1 MRFYE
6 VDSSVDAIM
15 SAAMVAQTR
24 ASSMGKQGKLSM
36 NGFLQML
43 ANAGIMMDYDGF
55 KTVFDTNPQLKNVI
69 AQFNKDEIT
78 FVGDSDDEGA
88 GYEEPQGD
96 MPDDERVAKM
106 AQRATKMRTEE
117 FVESALLSKDT
128 REKVATAI
136 DNRPT
141 KGIFPALEKYGKKFA
156 DFVMKKMDE
165 GELPPHLAKMFG
177 KDGTQVDTRTD
188 VMKQMRDIVDNKSAM
203 EVTFGDG
210 KQMVDMYTAS
220 VLVQIYDKVNPEN
233 KEKIVQRVG
242 TIEKFTKLMPT
253 LFNMIGEGKS
263 PHKKG
268 TEKYRKHMAAMH
280 AGMNEEDIVQEKVGR
295 LRYEPSPY
303 EIELKKKAVQAHT
316 DGMSEQEFVDAH
328 YAEVSKRSGKSVEEL
343 SKLWQAYE
351 PRNRRFKERHYG
363 SHENRIRAFYQD
375 AKGMADFEKDVED
388 NPLPASNPE
397 KETSKLSLTGGSL
410 KLGAIDPSTLRPAR
424 SAQGRPT
431 VDVKVNRR
439 RNTEEAWQA
448 FKERSLTKAEKS
460 KMKHYEKKLPKS
472 DFIDRYGKEQ
482 GEAIYY
488 ATATKMAK
496 KNA

>member
-24 ASSMGKQGKLSM
+24 ASNTGKQGKLSM

-117 FVESALLSKDT
+117 FVEA
-128 REKVATAI
+128 
-136 DNRPT
+136 
-141 KGIFPALEKYGKKFA
+141 
-156 DFVMKKMDE
+156 
-165 GELPPHLAKMFG
+165 ELPPHLSKMFG

-220 VLVQIYDKVNPEN
+220 VLVQVYDKVNPEN

-280 AGMNEEDIVQEKVGR
+280 AGESIN
-295 LRYEPSPY
+295 
-303 EIELKKKAVQAHT
+303 
-316 DGMSEQEFVDAH
+316 
-328 YAEVSKRSGKSVEEL
+328 
-343 SKLWQAYE
+343 
-351 PRNRRFKERHYG
+351 
-363 SHENRIRAFYQD
+363 
-375 AKGMADFEKDVED
+375 
-388 NPLPASNPE
+388 
-397 KETSKLSLTGGSL
+397 
-410 KLGAIDPSTLRPAR
+410 
-424 SAQGRPT
+424 
-431 VDVKVNRR
+431 
-439 RNTEEAWQA
+439 EAWQA
-448 FKERSLTKAEKS
+448 FKERSLTKAEKR

>member
-24 ASSMGKQGKLSM
+24 ASNTGKQGKLSM

-117 FVESALLSKDT
+117 FVEGYEVL
-128 REKVATAI
+128 
-136 DNRPT
+136 P
-141 KGIFPALEKYGKKFA
+141 
-156 DFVMKKMDE
+156 KMDRDKYQERDGLE
-165 GELPPHLAKMFG
+165 GPIMTRSGKVVYYDNKEGKYYDPDTDMYLSYDDYKMLDKKANEAELPPHLSKMFG
-177 KDGTQVDTRTD
+177 KDGSQVETRTD

-220 VLVQIYDKVNPEN
+220 VLVQVYDKVNDAN
-233 KEKIVQRVG
+233 KEAIVQRVG
-242 TIEKFTKLMPT
+242 TIDKFMKLMPK
-253 LFNMIGEGKS
+253 LFGMIGEGKS

-268 TEKYRKHMAAMH
+268 TEKHRKHMAAMH
-280 AGMNEEDIVQEKVGR
+280 AGMNEGKSMEDKI
-295 LRYEPSPY
+295 SAD
-303 EIELKKKAVQAHT
+303 IEA
-316 DGMSEQEFVDAH
+316 GMSTDNIIGK
-328 YAEVSKRSGKSVEEL
+328 YANKRTTNTDEIRKIIQRI
-343 SKLWQAYE
+343 KF
-351 PRNRRFKERHYG
+351 RNF
-363 SHENRIRAFYQD
+363 
-375 AKGMADFEKDVED
+375 
-388 NPLPASNPE
+388 
-397 KETSKLSLTGGSL
+397 
-410 KLGAIDPSTLRPAR
+410 
-424 SAQGRPT
+424 
-431 VDVKVNRR
+431 
-439 RNTEEAWQA
+439 RN
-448 FKERSLTKAEKS
+448 K
-460 KMKHYEKKLPKS
+460 
-472 DFIDRYGKEQ
+472 
-482 GEAIYY
+482 
-488 ATATKMAK
+488 
-496 KNA
+496 

>member
-24 ASSMGKQGKLSM
+24 ASNTGKQGKLSM

-117 FVESALLSKDT
+117 FVE
-128 REKVATAI
+128 
-136 DNRPT
+136 
-141 KGIFPALEKYGKKFA
+141 
-156 DFVMKKMDE
+156 
-165 GELPPHLAKMFG
+165 GELPPHLSKMFG

-280 AGMNEEDIVQEKVGR
+280 AGESIN
-295 LRYEPSPY
+295 
-303 EIELKKKAVQAHT
+303 
-316 DGMSEQEFVDAH
+316 
-328 YAEVSKRSGKSVEEL
+328 
-343 SKLWQAYE
+343 
-351 PRNRRFKERHYG
+351 
-363 SHENRIRAFYQD
+363 
-375 AKGMADFEKDVED
+375 
-388 NPLPASNPE
+388 
-397 KETSKLSLTGGSL
+397 
-410 KLGAIDPSTLRPAR
+410 
-424 SAQGRPT
+424 
-431 VDVKVNRR
+431 
-439 RNTEEAWQA
+439 EAWQA

>member
-24 ASSMGKQGKLSM
+24 ASSIGKQGKLSM

-117 FVESALLSKDT
+117 FVEGYEVL
-128 REKVATAI
+128 
-136 DNRPT
+136 P
-141 KGIFPALEKYGKKFA
+141 
-156 DFVMKKMDE
+156 KMDRDKYQERDGLE
-165 GELPPHLAKMFG
+165 GPIMTRSGKVVYYDNKEGKYYDPDTDMYLSYDDYKMLDKKANEAELPPHLSKMFG
-177 KDGTQVDTRTD
+177 KDGSQVETRTD

-220 VLVQIYDKVNPEN
+220 VLVQVYDKVNDKN
-233 KEKIVQRVG
+233 KEAIVQRVG
-242 TIEKFTKLMPT
+242 TIDKFMKLMPK
-253 LFNMIGEGKS
+253 LFGMIGEGKS

-268 TEKYRKHMAAMH
+268 TEKHRKHMAAMH
-280 AGMNEEDIVQEKVGR
+280 AGMNEGKSMEDKIAAD
-295 LRYEPSPY
+295 
-303 EIELKKKAVQAHT
+303 IEA
-316 DGMSEQEFVDAH
+316 GMSTDAIIGK
-328 YAEVSKRSGKSVEEL
+328 YANKRTTNTDEIRKIIQRI
-343 SKLWQAYE
+343 KF
-351 PRNRRFKERHYG
+351 RNF
-363 SHENRIRAFYQD
+363 
-375 AKGMADFEKDVED
+375 
-388 NPLPASNPE
+388 
-397 KETSKLSLTGGSL
+397 
-410 KLGAIDPSTLRPAR
+410 
-424 SAQGRPT
+424 
-431 VDVKVNRR
+431 
-439 RNTEEAWQA
+439 RN
-448 FKERSLTKAEKS
+448 K
-460 KMKHYEKKLPKS
+460 
-472 DFIDRYGKEQ
+472 
-482 GEAIYY
+482 
-488 ATATKMAK
+488 
-496 KNA
+496 

>member
-117 FVESALLSKDT
+117 FVETTLTEFDRHQDIIDQIVDMQPETSNEIIRMAQKLGAPDK
-128 REKVATAI
+128 AI
-136 DNRPT
+136 DDILQAVLDKVN
-141 KGIFPALEKYGKKFA
+141 I
-156 DFVMKKMDE
+156 DE
-165 GELPPHLAKMFG
+165 AELPPHLSKMFG

-203 EVTFGDG
+203 KVKFGDG
-210 KQMVDMYTAS
+210 EQMVDMYTAS
-220 VLVQIYDKVNPEN
+220 VLVQVYDKVNPEN

-242 TIEKFTKLMPT
+242 TIEKFTKLMPK
-253 LFNMIGEGKS
+253 LFNMISKNESVSESVKENAKQRLDEFAPLAALAAGAVRLGAAALRTGGMAAARGLASAATLAGDSDSSSSSSNAAELGKKLAQATDEGKS

-268 TEKYRKHMAAMH
+268 TEKYRKHMAAKHANMNEGKSMEDKIAADIE
-280 AGMNEEDIVQEKVGR
+280 AGMSTDAIIGKYANKATTNTD
-295 LRYEPSPY
+295 
-303 EIELKKKAVQAHT
+303 EIRKMIQRIKFKN
-316 DGMSEQEFVDAH
+316 F
-328 YAEVSKRSGKSVEEL
+328 
-343 SKLWQAYE
+343 
-351 PRNRRFKERHYG
+351 RNK
-363 SHENRIRAFYQD
+363 
-375 AKGMADFEKDVED
+375 
-388 NPLPASNPE
+388 
-397 KETSKLSLTGGSL
+397 
-410 KLGAIDPSTLRPAR
+410 
-424 SAQGRPT
+424 
-431 VDVKVNRR
+431 
-439 RNTEEAWQA
+439 
-448 FKERSLTKAEKS
+448 
-460 KMKHYEKKLPKS
+460 
-472 DFIDRYGKEQ
+472 
-482 GEAIYY
+482 
-488 ATATKMAK
+488 
-496 KNA
+496 

>member
-1 MRFYE
+1 MRFFE
-6 VDSSVDAIM
+6 VDSAVDAIM
-15 SAAMVAQTR
+15 SAAMIAQNR
-24 ASSMGKQGKLSM
+24 ASQRDKQGKLSM

-43 ANAGIMMDYDGF
+43 ANAGVVVDYEGF
-55 KTVFDTNPQLKNVI
+55 KTVFDTNPQLANVI
-69 AQFNKDEIT
+69 AKFDKDSIT
-78 FVGDSDDEGA
+78 FASADAEDEGA

-117 FVESALLSKDT
+117 FVE
-128 REKVATAI
+128 
-136 DNRPT
+136 
-141 KGIFPALEKYGKKFA
+141 
-156 DFVMKKMDE
+156 
-165 GELPPHLAKMFG
+165 GELPPHLSKMFG

-188 VMKQMRDIVDNKSAM
+188 VMKQMRNIVDNKSAM

-280 AGMNEEDIVQEKVGR
+280 AGE
-295 LRYEPSPY
+295 
-303 EIELKKKAVQAHT
+303 
-316 DGMSEQEFVDAH
+316 
-328 YAEVSKRSGKSVEEL
+328 SV
-343 SKLWQAYE
+343 
-351 PRNRRFKERHYG
+351 N
-363 SHENRIRAFYQD
+363 
-375 AKGMADFEKDVED
+375 
-388 NPLPASNPE
+388 
-397 KETSKLSLTGGSL
+397 
-410 KLGAIDPSTLRPAR
+410 
-424 SAQGRPT
+424 
-431 VDVKVNRR
+431 
-439 RNTEEAWQA
+439 EAWQA
-448 FKERSLTKAEKS
+448 FKERSLTKSEKR

>member
-24 ASSMGKQGKLSM
+24 ASNTGKQGKLSM

-78 FVGDSDDEGA
+78 FVGDSDDESA

-106 AQRATKMRTEE
+106 AQRATKMRTRE
-117 FVESALLSKDT
+117 FVEAVKEDVAKKLSDDDKKVLSIVVDRIKMLQKEMEKSKQGGYDEDVKMIELQLKDHYDIAKLIQGQGDGYGLDT
-128 REKVATAI
+128 AVMDIVYDLYDKV
-136 DNRPT
+136 
-141 KGIFPALEKYGKKFA
+141 GGKFEEIETEA
-156 DFVMKKMDE
+156 
-165 GELPPHLAKMFG
+165 ELPPHLSKMFG

-210 KQMVDMYTAS
+210 EQMVDMFTAS
-220 VLVQIYDKVNPEN
+220 VLVQVYDKVNPEN
-233 KEKIVQRVG
+233 KEAIVQRVG
-242 TIEKFTKLMPT
+242 TIEKFTKLMPK
-253 LFNMIGEGKS
+253 LFNMVGSTKVSESLYDAYAIIDDNDKIVSVHSTSKEAQAEAVKVNGAVVPMPKGKGVGDIVEGSS

-280 AGMNEEDIVQEKVGR
+280 AGESVG
-295 LRYEPSPY
+295 
-303 EIELKKKAVQAHT
+303 
-316 DGMSEQEFVDAH
+316 
-328 YAEVSKRSGKSVEEL
+328 
-343 SKLWQAYE
+343 
-351 PRNRRFKERHYG
+351 
-363 SHENRIRAFYQD
+363 
-375 AKGMADFEKDVED
+375 
-388 NPLPASNPE
+388 
-397 KETSKLSLTGGSL
+397 
-410 KLGAIDPSTLRPAR
+410 
-424 SAQGRPT
+424 
-431 VDVKVNRR
+431 
-439 RNTEEAWQA
+439 EAWQA

-460 KMKHYEKKLPKS
+460 KMKHYEKKLPKQ

>member
-24 ASSMGKQGKLSM
+24 ASNTGKQGKLSM

-106 AQRATKMRTEE
+106 AQRATKMRTRE
-117 FVESALLSKDT
+117 FVETKLNEDDEQALMRQLMRKDGIDPD
-128 REKVATAI
+128 KVS
-136 DNRPT
+136 DG
-141 KGIFPALEKYGKKFA
+141 GIFDKYRALARKQLGL
-156 DFVMKKMDE
+156 DE
-165 GELPPHLAKMFG
+165 AELPPHLAKMFG

-280 AGMNEEDIVQEKVGR
+280 AGE
-295 LRYEPSPY
+295 
-303 EIELKKKAVQAHT
+303 
-316 DGMSEQEFVDAH
+316 
-328 YAEVSKRSGKSVEEL
+328 SV
-343 SKLWQAYE
+343 
-351 PRNRRFKERHYG
+351 N
-363 SHENRIRAFYQD
+363 
-375 AKGMADFEKDVED
+375 
-388 NPLPASNPE
+388 
-397 KETSKLSLTGGSL
+397 
-410 KLGAIDPSTLRPAR
+410 
-424 SAQGRPT
+424 
-431 VDVKVNRR
+431 
-439 RNTEEAWQA
+439 EAWQA
-448 FKERSLTKAEKS
+448 FKERSLTKPEKR

>member
-1 MRFYE
+1 MRFFE
-6 VDSSVDAIM
+6 VDSAVDAIM
-15 SAAMVAQTR
+15 SAAMIAQNR
-24 ASSMGKQGKLSM
+24 ASQRDKQGKLSM

-43 ANAGIMMDYDGF
+43 ANAGVVVDYEGF
-55 KTVFDTNPQLKNVI
+55 KTVFDTNPQLANVI
-69 AQFNKDEIT
+69 AKFDKDSIT
-78 FVGDSDDEGA
+78 FASADAEDEGA

-106 AQRATKMRTEE
+106 AQRATKMRTRE
-117 FVESALLSKDT
+117 FVETKLNEDDEQALMRQLMRKDGIDPD
-128 REKVATAI
+128 KVS
-136 DNRPT
+136 DG
-141 KGIFPALEKYGKKFA
+141 GIFDKYRAMARKQLGL
-156 DFVMKKMDE
+156 DE
-165 GELPPHLAKMFG
+165 AELPPHLSKMFG

-280 AGMNEEDIVQEKVGR
+280 AGE
-295 LRYEPSPY
+295 
-303 EIELKKKAVQAHT
+303 
-316 DGMSEQEFVDAH
+316 
-328 YAEVSKRSGKSVEEL
+328 SV
-343 SKLWQAYE
+343 
-351 PRNRRFKERHYG
+351 N
-363 SHENRIRAFYQD
+363 
-375 AKGMADFEKDVED
+375 
-388 NPLPASNPE
+388 
-397 KETSKLSLTGGSL
+397 
-410 KLGAIDPSTLRPAR
+410 
-424 SAQGRPT
+424 
-431 VDVKVNRR
+431 
-439 RNTEEAWQA
+439 EAWQA
-448 FKERSLTKAEKS
+448 FKEGAPKIRYALVGTDMKIYAIGSDERDLRLDRRSLDKRFPDAAPLKMARLKTAQSIGDTVGSDQIKERSLTKPEKR
-460 KMKHYEKKLPKS
+460 KMKHYEKKLPKQ

>member
-1 MRFYE
+1 MRFFE
-6 VDSSVDAIM
+6 VDSAVDAIM
-15 SAAMVAQTR
+15 SAAMIAQNR
-24 ASSMGKQGKLSM
+24 ASQRDKQGKLSM

-43 ANAGIMMDYDGF
+43 ANAGVVVDYEGF
-55 KTVFDTNPQLKNVI
+55 KTVFDTNPQLANVI
-69 AQFNKDEIT
+69 AKFDKDSIT
-78 FVGDSDDEGA
+78 FASADAEDEGA
-88 GYEEPQGD
+88 GYEEPQTD

-106 AQRATKMRTEE
+106 AQRATKMRTRE
-117 FVESALLSKDT
+117 FVETKLNEDDEQALMRQLMRKDGIDPD
-128 REKVATAI
+128 KVS
-136 DNRPT
+136 DG
-141 KGIFPALEKYGKKFA
+141 GIFDKYRAMARKQLGL
-156 DFVMKKMDE
+156 DE
-165 GELPPHLAKMFG
+165 AELPPHLAKMFG

-253 LFNMIGEGKS
+253 LFNMISKNESVSESVKENAKQRLDEFAPLAALAAGAVRLGAAVLRTGGMAAARGLAGAAGRGIGLGAVSAALSGDSDSSSSSSNAVELGKQLAQATEGHS

-268 TEKYRKHMAAMH
+268 TKKYKAHMAAMH
-280 AGMNEEDIVQEKVGR
+280 AGE
-295 LRYEPSPY
+295 
-303 EIELKKKAVQAHT
+303 
-316 DGMSEQEFVDAH
+316 
-328 YAEVSKRSGKSVEEL
+328 SV
-343 SKLWQAYE
+343 
-351 PRNRRFKERHYG
+351 N
-363 SHENRIRAFYQD
+363 
-375 AKGMADFEKDVED
+375 
-388 NPLPASNPE
+388 
-397 KETSKLSLTGGSL
+397 
-410 KLGAIDPSTLRPAR
+410 
-424 SAQGRPT
+424 
-431 VDVKVNRR
+431 
-439 RNTEEAWQA
+439 EAWQA
-448 FKERSLTKAEKS
+448 FKERSLTKAEKR

>member
-1 MRFYE
+1 MRFFE
-6 VDSSVDAIM
+6 VDSAVDAIM

-24 ASSMGKQGKLSM
+24 ASNTGKQGKLSM

-117 FVESALLSKDT
+117 FVEGYEVL
-128 REKVATAI
+128 
-136 DNRPT
+136 P
-141 KGIFPALEKYGKKFA
+141 
-156 DFVMKKMDE
+156 KMDRDKYQERDGLE
-165 GELPPHLAKMFG
+165 GPIMTRSGKVVYYDNNEGKYYDPDTDMYLSYDDYKMLDKKANEAELLPHLSKMFG

-280 AGMNEEDIVQEKVGR
+280 AGE
-295 LRYEPSPY
+295 
-303 EIELKKKAVQAHT
+303 
-316 DGMSEQEFVDAH
+316 
-328 YAEVSKRSGKSVEEL
+328 SV
-343 SKLWQAYE
+343 
-351 PRNRRFKERHYG
+351 N
-363 SHENRIRAFYQD
+363 
-375 AKGMADFEKDVED
+375 
-388 NPLPASNPE
+388 
-397 KETSKLSLTGGSL
+397 
-410 KLGAIDPSTLRPAR
+410 
-424 SAQGRPT
+424 
-431 VDVKVNRR
+431 
-439 RNTEEAWQA
+439 EAWQA
-448 FKERSLTKAEKS
+448 FK
-460 KMKHYEKKLPKS
+460 
-472 DFIDRYGKEQ
+472 
-482 GEAIYY
+482 
-488 ATATKMAK
+488 AK
-496 KNA
+496 NK